1 LAAILAI
8 SACGPKKHAG
18 TPPPRPTGPVKLDD
32 ARQYMLALVNSDRQA
47 EGLQPV
53 EFDDVATSAAQRHA
67 EDMAKKGYRAHWGSD
82 GSVPE
87 QRYTEAGGEH
97 LVFENVTCLFDGK
110 KRALDPNPT
119 FSAEELEIAESTY
132 MAEKPPNDG
141 HRKNILTPTHN
152 RLGVGLA
159 KAKNLEGEAPPPVCV
174 AQEFV
179 DVYGDYG
186 ELPKTARAGQSI
198 TVSGS
203 VESPAEFGAVGIAHG
218 PLPDE
223 LYASDLNSTS
233 TYVMPVPYATYLPKG
248 FVTPKEVKVENGR
261 FSIQLK
267 LDRGAGRY
275 AVSVWARFPTS
286 KKNQLDM
293 VSLRTILVR

>member
-1 LAAILAI
+1 VA
-8 SACGPKKHAG
+8 
-18 TPPPRPTGPVKLDD
+18 PPRPTGPLDLD
-32 ARQYMLALVNSDRQA
+32 EARQYMVALVNSDRQA

-53 EFDDVATSAAQRHA
+53 EFDDIATRAAQRHA
-67 EDMAKKGYRAHWGSD
+67 EDMVKKGYRAHWGSD

-97 LVFENVTCLFDGK
+97 LVHENVTCFFDGK
-110 KRALDPNPT
+110 KRAVDLNPT
-119 FSAEELEIAESTY
+119 FSAEELEIAERTY

-141 HRKNILTPTHN
+141 HRKNILIPTHN
-152 RLGVGLA
+152 QLGVGLA
-159 KAKNLEGEAPPPVCV
+159 KAKGEKQVCV

-179 DVYGDYG
+179 DVYGEYD
-186 ELPKTARAGQSI
+186 ELPKTARSGQKIVVAGR
-198 TVSGS
+198 
-203 VESPAEFGAVGIAHG
+203 VEAPAEFGGVGIAHG

-233 TYVMPVPYATYLPKG
+233 TYVMPVPYATYFPKG

-261 FSIQLK
+261 FSIELK

-275 AVSVWARFPTS
+275 AVSVWGRFPNAS
-286 KKNQLDM
+286 KNQLDM
-293 VSLRTILVR
+293 VSLRTIIVR

>member
-1 LAAILAI
+1 
-8 SACGPKKHAG
+8 
-18 TPPPRPTGPVKLDD
+18 
-32 ARQYMLALVNSDRQA
+32 MLALVNRDREG

-53 EFDDVATSAAQRHA
+53 EFDDVATRAAQGHA

-110 KRALDPNPT
+110 ERELDPNPT
-119 FSAEELEIAESTY
+119 FSAEELEIAERTY
-132 MAEKPPNDG
+132 MEETPPNDG
-141 HRKNILTPTHN
+141 HKKNILTPTHN

-159 KAKNLEGEAPPPVCV
+159 KAKGLEVKSDKGKGGKAKGDEDVAVKELPSVCV

-179 DVYGDYG
+179 DVYGEYD

-198 TVSGS
+198 TVAGR
-203 VESPAEFGAVGIAHG
+203 VEAPVEFGGVGLAHG

-233 TYVMPVPYATYLPKG
+233 TYVMPVPYATYFPKG
-248 FVTPKEVKVENGR
+248 FVTKKEVKVENGR
-261 FSIQLK
+261 FSIELK

-275 AVSVWARFPTS
+275 AVSVWGRFPGST
-286 KKNQLDM
+286 KNQLDM

>member
-1 LAAILAI
+1 MLAI
-8 SACGPKKHAG
+8 
-18 TPPPRPTGPVKLDD
+18 
-32 ARQYMLALVNSDRQA
+32 VNWDREG

-53 EFDDVATSAAQRHA
+53 EFDDVATRGAQRHA

-97 LVFENVTCLFDGK
+97 LVHENVTCLIDGK

-119 FSAEELEIAESTY
+119 FSAEELEIAERTY

-141 HRKNILTPTHN
+141 HRKNILIPTHN

-159 KAKNLEGEAPPPVCV
+159 RAKALEGEGSPPLCV

-179 DVYGDYG
+179 DVYGEYD

-198 TVSGS
+198 TVAGR
-203 VESPAEFGAVGIAHG
+203 VEAPVEFRGVGIALG

-233 TYVMPVPYATYLPKG
+233 TYQMPVPYATYFPKG

-261 FSIQLK
+261 FSIELK

-275 AVSVWARFPTS
+275 AVSVWGRFPSS
-286 KKNQLDM
+286 KNNELAM
-293 VSLRTILVR
+293 LSLRTILVR

>member
-1 LAAILAI
+1 
-8 SACGPKKHAG
+8 
-18 TPPPRPTGPVKLDD
+18 
-32 ARQYMLALVNSDRQA
+32 MLALVNWDREG

-53 EFDDVATSAAQRHA
+53 EFDNVATRGAQRHA

-97 LVFENVTCLFDGK
+97 LVHENVTCFFDGE
-110 KRALDPNPT
+110 KRELDPNPT
-119 FSAEELEIAESTY
+119 FSAEELEIAERTY

-141 HRKNILTPTHN
+141 HRKNILIPTHN
-152 RLGVGLA
+152 HLGVGLA
-159 KAKNLEGEAPPPVCV
+159 KAKGLEQVCV

-179 DVYGDYG
+179 DVYGEYD
-186 ELPKTARAGQSI
+186 ELPKKARAGQSV
-198 TVSGS
+198 TVAGR
-203 VESPAEFGAVGIAHG
+203 VEAPVEFGGVGIAQG

-233 TYVMPVPYATYLPKG
+233 TYLMPVPYVTYFPKG
-248 FVTPKEVKVENGR
+248 FVTKREVKVENGR
-261 FSIQLK
+261 FSIELK

-275 AVSVWARFPTS
+275 AVSVWGRFPSS
-286 KKNQLDM
+286 KKNELAM